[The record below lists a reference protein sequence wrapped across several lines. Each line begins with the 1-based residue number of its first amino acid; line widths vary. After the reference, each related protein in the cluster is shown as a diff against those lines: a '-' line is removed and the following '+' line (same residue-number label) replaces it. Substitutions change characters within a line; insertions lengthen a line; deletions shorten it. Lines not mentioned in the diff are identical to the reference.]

1 MRRRFGGCAGS
12 CTVILQ
18 VTSSQSFGAGQVT
31 LHQPAGQLAAISPL
45 SVRNWSCRRLAFLG
59 RRALALCSKHGQPT
73 SAPAG
78 SVCTAWLPPSLAT
91 DMDASF
97 PGLCPA
103 VLQSQTLCADPPP
116 LPLRRLAPHSATDVG
131 ILAYSLGAT
140 LLAAIQW
147 IGDLRVRVLSI
158 SVAKP
163 TGSCVWGLVLLRG
176 KQARPEPAAGSVL
189 EVLSGMLQAFQAPI
203 TTSVLP
209 QVRTVCHTG

>member
-1 MRRRFGGCAGS
+1 MG
-12 CTVILQ
+12 
-18 VTSSQSFGAGQVT
+18 
-31 LHQPAGQLAAISPL
+31 
-45 SVRNWSCRRLAFLG
+45 
-59 RRALALCSKHGQPT
+59 
-73 SAPAG
+73 
-78 SVCTAWLPPSLAT
+78 
-91 DMDASF
+91 ASF
-97 PGLCPA
+97 PGLCPV
-103 VLQSQTLCADPPP
+103 VLHPQTSHADPPP
-116 LPLRRLAPHSATDVG
+116 LPVRRLAPHSATDVG

-209 QVRTVCHTG
+209 QVSALCQTGMGHST

>member
-1 MRRRFGGCAGS
+1 M
-12 CTVILQ
+12 
-18 VTSSQSFGAGQVT
+18 
-31 LHQPAGQLAAISPL
+31 
-45 SVRNWSCRRLAFLG
+45 
-59 RRALALCSKHGQPT
+59 
-73 SAPAG
+73 
-78 SVCTAWLPPSLAT
+78 AT
-91 DMDASF
+91 DMGTSF
-97 PGLCPA
+97 PSLCLPA
-103 VLQSQTLCADPPP
+103 LDSQTSCADPPP

-209 QVRTVCHTG
+209 QVSAVCQTR

>member
-1 MRRRFGGCAGS
+1 MYTAC
-12 CTVILQ
+12 
-18 VTSSQSFGAGQVT
+18 
-31 LHQPAGQLAAISPL
+31 LA
-45 SVRNWSCRRLAFLG
+45 
-59 RRALALCSKHGQPT
+59 
-73 SAPAG
+73 
-78 SVCTAWLPPSLAT
+78 PSLAT
-91 DMDASF
+91 DMGASF
-97 PGLCPA
+97 PSLRLA
-103 VLQSQTLCADPPP
+103 VLHSWTSHADLPP
-116 LPLRRLAPHSATDVG
+116 LLLRRLAPHSATDVG

-158 SVAKP
+158 SAAKP

-209 QVRTVCHTG
+209 QVSAVCQTDRVLYMTSVLHQAGAACAFAGSNSAVWPSTQICPS